1 MLFMGKSTVA
11 MAIFNSELLVI
22 TRGYPHYPMVRPVGR
37 LVEGQLRLRTEQ
49 PLLQR
54 RAGGAP
60 VRCIPGGLSSSHKKL
75 TIHTI

>member
-1 MLFMGKSTVA
+1 

-60 VRCIPGGLSSSHKKL
+60 VCGASLVDVPKMGP
-75 TIHTI
+75 